1 MEPTCRGES
10 WLPVTSLG
18 SWAKASEGSHD
29 PRTEQARNLAYKS
42 AEEQLRLWRG
52 GSMGKKRKQDPG
64 RDDSSSSDAKRCR
77 FCHCQNGETSR
88 PNDGMPPREGLVDIV
103 RAVIELKEVMQV
115 KLSTEEKFK
124 SKIKKLKEKRKK
136 DKKQHE
142 EDLRVL
148 KADLRKLKKNQKEL
162 KFQIQEMRKEEC
174 VEVNHY
180 KASPSQ
186 RIVQTEDGGGHIK
199 VVMYD
204 GDDPIASDHDLASV
218 ELELVLI
225 EGAFDKNRDSW
236 SKEEFKESIIQPQK
250 TTGLTS
256 LVKNG
261 TFDLSDGKRD
271 YKGAIIMDNSK
282 KKEVKLGVRIAGHT
296 KIRVLEG
303 VSNPFKVQEGK
314 TESCPDGQHS
324 LPPPVIQGVLEKTD
338 DNRPAIV
345 PLMVEENGHELNGNG
360 QQPCQQITQIPC
372 LQTSTHSMQHDPGYC
387 GQDQYTCFLDSSP
400 QFACPD
406 LYAPLNEFCQWT
418 SAPNEWRL
426 PSQSVEEVF
435 VEDVPNLYVRTQIQE
450 TCESYKIGQVLLQ
463 WDKPHVELKEQW
475 NFLDQLMPLYSTQA
489 VLYRES
495 FPSTSLME
503 KAHKLMG
510 SISSGDSVMKII
522 TSLPSRTTQTPQR
535 RGVLIRPIEPYDS
548 DDEPPVKKQRNAK
561 YQLRFVNRVC
571 NDYYTREQIKS
582 EDGNL
587 LKVALYDEN
596 NLLVT
601 SGPLSLASV
610 EIVLLHGDFNA
621 EGQDC
626 WTPEEFTAFLVHPK
640 SVQEPPALGGDRVL
654 TLTDGEAD
662 LGNVY
667 FQISS
672 FHARTEKFKM
682 GVEIK
687 NVREVSVQEG
697 ITRPFHVRVRQGE
710 ESSRHRITSLEALL
724 RVKIELPKQ
733 VECDA
738 RESTGGSSAMDDQSL
753 QVRSILG
760 ASSKLEDHDN
770 MVWMASDQSSA
781 SPLRDSVFPLD
792 IFWSTFSDQPPE
804 RMRRELQLLST
815 EKNKDA
821 DYSTAMDQPPE
832 RFTRK
837 RRELQ
842 LLSTEKNKDADYS
855 TAMDGGVRTDP
866 DSAAVPGGVWPSDP
880 DSAAMHSVWPGCP
893 PP

>member
-1 MEPTCRGES
+1 
-10 WLPVTSLG
+10 
-18 SWAKASEGSHD
+18 
-29 PRTEQARNLAYKS
+29 
-42 AEEQLRLWRG
+42 
-52 GSMGKKRKQDPG
+52 MGKKRKQDPG

-186 RIVQTEDGGGHIK
+186 RSKLSQSTRFRLAIENSVKSTIYKNRIVQTEDGGGHIK

-218 ELELVLI
+218 EVELVLI

-314 TESCPDGQHS
+314 TEKSGPNKKGNKPS
-324 LPPPVIQGVLEKTD
+324 PPVRAGNLVQPTSTKATHHD

-372 LQTSTHSMQHDPGYC
+372 LQTSTHSMQHDQNYNLSSTSMQNPLLAADPGYC

-406 LYAPLNEFCQWT
+406 LYAPLSEFCQWT

-489 VLYRES
+489 VFYRES

-522 TSLPSRTTQTPQR
+522 TSLPSRTTQTP
-535 RGVLIRPIEPYDS
+535 
-548 DDEPPVKKQRNAK
+548 
-561 YQLRFVNRVC
+561 
-571 NDYYTREQIKS
+571 
-582 EDGNL
+582 
-587 LKVALYDEN
+587 
-596 NLLVT
+596 
-601 SGPLSLASV
+601 
-610 EIVLLHGDFNA
+610 
-621 EGQDC
+621 
-626 WTPEEFTAFLVHPK
+626 
-640 SVQEPPALGGDRVL
+640 
-654 TLTDGEAD
+654 
-662 LGNVY
+662 
-667 FQISS
+667 
-672 FHARTEKFKM
+672 
-682 GVEIK
+682 
-687 NVREVSVQEG
+687 
-697 ITRPFHVRVRQGE
+697 
-710 ESSRHRITSLEALL
+710 
-724 RVKIELPKQ
+724 
-733 VECDA
+733 
-738 RESTGGSSAMDDQSL
+738 
-753 QVRSILG
+753 
-760 ASSKLEDHDN
+760 
-770 MVWMASDQSSA
+770 
-781 SPLRDSVFPLD
+781 
-792 IFWSTFSDQPPE
+792 
-804 RMRRELQLLST
+804 
-815 EKNKDA
+815 
-821 DYSTAMDQPPE
+821 
-832 RFTRK
+832 
-837 RRELQ
+837 
-842 LLSTEKNKDADYS
+842 
-855 TAMDGGVRTDP
+855 
-866 DSAAVPGGVWPSDP
+866 
-880 DSAAMHSVWPGCP
+880 
-893 PP
+893 